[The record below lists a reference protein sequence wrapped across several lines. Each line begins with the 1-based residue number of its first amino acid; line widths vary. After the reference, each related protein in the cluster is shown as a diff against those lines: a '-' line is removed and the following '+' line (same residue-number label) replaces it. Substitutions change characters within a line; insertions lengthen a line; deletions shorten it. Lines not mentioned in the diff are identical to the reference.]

1 VGVFSEHSVYFASSK
16 IMRLSGNVFSF
27 KNWDLSSKTKQ
38 PTFDLKVV
46 GLSE

>member
-1 VGVFSEHSVYFASSK
+1 MF
-16 IMRLSGNVFSF
+16 FSF

-38 PTFDLKVV
+38 PTFDLRVV